1 MLVAILIGAAFSG
14 DRASVIQLLTY
25 PWEAISAKDSALDT
39 QENSSP
45 QPWGAFVLTDSGA
58 KLENEVTGTT
68 FPSAQISDRAQVY
81 EIHGPAL
88 KGELSKA
95 ITLST
100 SEGSLKLEYI
110 HENISSTPVN
120 IKNYEPFFDHIL
132 DSVLLILREGL
143 KNEVFKQKNH
153 YWQMLLDKLPGSDE
167 GDPAKYSLVVDLARP
182 KTFLEPL
189 HRITDRPKRVLRRI
203 HEQERVQK
211 VREIDTKCVVDLA
224 KRPGAAIAEK
234 AGPKQRILAIRRTES
249 IDILE
254 NRVAQHACIL
264 AGRASRRY
272 LAENKKWNADDS
284 KRVGEVERL
293 QRSVLRLPK
302 KQSFDGVTSLVEPC
316 RQPNYTLLQN
326 TDYYRV
332 WQAYVE
338 LVKNEDLRNQ
348 MWLWNRRLWRDYMT
362 LFLSHAIHLL
372 TDVLGPDTLVKLHEK
387 TILGNRKHHF
397 GEWFLDDILPGPFV
411 MDPGSESPGSLYLL
425 DGSRETLI
433 NADPQL
439 EVCATLNAD
448 FCLIMSREDKVSVL
462 PVYCVMPSPHLNS
475 NQYEEFADQLLPSLL
490 KELKQFSA
498 NSSSLQ
504 CIGGWILLGNWGQNT
519 LPPVVNNLSKGLTC
533 WLSEIS
539 SDSSEWNESQ
549 GSWENPL
556 LGILGI

>member
-1 MLVAILIGAAFSG
+1 MLVASLIGAAFSG
-14 DRASVIQLLTY
+14 DRDSVIQLLTY
-25 PWEAISAKDSALDT
+25 PWEAISAIDSAAGA
-39 QENSSP
+39 QASSSP
-45 QPWGAFVLTDSGA
+45 QSWGAFVLTDSDVR
-58 KLENEVTGTT
+58 LENEVTGGT
-68 FPSAQISDRAQVY
+68 FPSSQISDRVQIY

-95 ITLST
+95 VTLST
-100 SEGSLKLEYI
+100 AEGSLKLKYYSEK
-110 HENISSTPVN
+110 NSVAQRN

-132 DSVLLILREGL
+132 DSILLILRDGL
-143 KNEVFKQKNH
+143 KNEVFKQQNH
-153 YWQMLLDKLPGSDE
+153 YWGMLLGTLLGKDQD
-167 GDPAKYSLVVDLARP
+167 DPAKYSLVVDLARP
-182 KTFLEPL
+182 KTLLEPL

-203 HEQERVQK
+203 HDQERVQK

-224 KRPGAAIAEK
+224 RRPGAAIAEK

-264 AGRASRRY
+264 ADRASRRY
-272 LAENKKWNADDS
+272 LAEHQKLSASES
-284 KRVGEVERL
+284 KRVGDVERL

-302 KQSFDGVTSLVEPC
+302 KQSFEGVTSLIVPC

-362 LFLSHAIHLL
+362 LFLSHAIQILA
-372 TDVLGPDTLVKLHEK
+372 DVLGPETLVKLHEK
-387 TILGNRKHHF
+387 TILGNRKHHCGQWLLNDVF
-397 GEWFLDDILPGPFV
+397 PGPFV
-411 MDPGSESPGSLYLL
+411 VEPQSDSPGTLYLL

-448 FCLIMSREDKVSVL
+448 FCLVLSREDKVSVL
-462 PVYCVMPSPHLNS
+462 PVYCVMPSPHFDS
-475 NQYEEFADQLLPSLL
+475 DQHEEFVDQLLPSML
-490 KELKQFSA
+490 KELKHFSA
-498 NSSSLQ
+498 TSSPVQ
-504 CIGGWILLGNWGQNT
+504 CIGGWVLLGNWGQST
-519 LPPVVNNLSKGLTC
+519 LPPLVKNLQEGLTC

-539 SDSSEWNESQ
+539 CDSSEWSESQ